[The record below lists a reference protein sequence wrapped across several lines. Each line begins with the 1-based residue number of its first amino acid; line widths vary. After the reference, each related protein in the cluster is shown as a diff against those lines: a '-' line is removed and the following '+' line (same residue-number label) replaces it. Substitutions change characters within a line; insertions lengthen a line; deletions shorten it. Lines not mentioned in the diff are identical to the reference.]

1 MSSSTTLLGQAVAN
15 IKTQLGSLQ
24 VQLAT
29 GEKATTY
36 SGMGVGENFAIAA
49 RSQLAGITGY
59 QNTITN
65 VGTTITTANTALQ
78 GIVAIDNQIQSAA
91 TDGTQSLNSNGQTTA
106 QTSALSQLSS
116 MLGILNTQGG
126 NGYIFSG
133 NATNTPP
140 VASADAIL
148 NGNGAQ
154 AGLKQIIAERQQAD
168 LGTATPSTGRL
179 VISSP
184 TSSSATS
191 TVTVGEDVAGS
202 PFGLKLNSVSS
213 TLAGGVT
220 VSGPT
225 GSPAGVSIALGATNP
240 NPGDQVSF
248 TFNLPD
254 GTTTSMQLTATSTTP
269 APAGSFTIGA
279 TPAATAAN
287 LSTAL
292 STSISTVANTTLV
305 AASAIA
311 AGNDFFGSASA
322 ATGTEQTNQAATAPV
337 AVTGATL
344 LSGAPGTNSLASG
357 FAPGN
362 TLTVNG
368 KTITFS
374 TTAAT
379 STNASGGV
387 INVASGTVQNVL
399 TAIDQITGTSVPST
413 VTGGVITLNDTI
425 AGTPQSLSVQS
436 SAPATL
442 TALGFSGAISTSTGT
457 AAGSAINTQASTAAP
472 ITGATLLSGALGTSS
487 LSSGFAAGDTI
498 TVNGTPI
505 TFVAS
510 GATGNEL
517 NVTDNV
523 QTLLSKIDSIS
534 GTSTPSTVSGGVV
547 TLQSNNGAPLT
558 VTVSNSSS
566 PAAAAAATAAFA
578 ALGFSSGTATA
589 TTPPLRVGSSPLGSA
604 TTLVSGTAANTVS
617 WYTGGTT
624 TGSARATQVAQIGP
638 TQTVDYGIQANEEG
652 IRSQLQSIAVFAAF
666 TASPSNSN
674 AQAQVAALSQ
684 TVGTSLS
691 SAAPG
696 QQTIQDIQS
705 DLANAQTTMAS
716 ATSLQTQTQTALQ
729 TLVSNIETVSP
740 DQAASEMLS
749 LQTELQASY
758 ETTST
763 LAQLS
768 LVKYLPTPSP

>member
-1 MSSSTTLLGQAVAN
+1 MAINSMSSSTTLLGQAVAN

-29 GEKATTY
+29 GVKATTY
-36 SGMGVGENFAIAA
+36 SGMGVGEGFAIAA
-49 RSQLAGITGY
+49 RSQLANITGY

-91 TDGTQSLNSNGQTTA
+91 TDGTQTLNSNGQTTA
-106 QTSALSQLSS
+106 QTSAVSQLSS
-116 MLGILNTQGG
+116 MLGILNTQAG

-140 VASADAIL
+140 VASANAIL

-154 AGLKQIIAERQQAD
+154 AGLTQIIAERQQAD

-179 VISSP
+179 LISSP

-220 VSGPT
+220 VTGPS
-225 GSPAGVSIALGATNP
+225 GSPAAVSIALGATNP

-254 GTTTSMQLTATSTTP
+254 GTTTSMQLTATSTSP

-305 AASAIA
+305 ASSAIA

-322 ATGTEQTNQAATAPV
+322 ATGTVQTNQAATAPV

-357 FAPGN
+357 FAPGS

-374 TTAAT
+374 STAAT
-379 STNASGGV
+379 STSASGGV
-387 INVASGTVQNVL
+387 INVTSGTVQNVL
-399 TAIDQITGTSVPST
+399 SAIDAITGTSVPST
-413 VTGGVITLNDTI
+413 VSGGVITLNDSV

-442 TALGFSGAISTSTGT
+442 TALGFSGAIATSSGT

-517 NVTDNV
+517 NVTDSV

-534 GTSTPSTVSGGVV
+534 GTSTPSSVSGGVV
-547 TLQSNNGAPLT
+547 TLQSNSGAPLT
-558 VTVSNSSS
+558 VTSSN
-566 PAAAAAATAAFA
+566 TAAFA

-589 TTPPLRVGSSPLGSA
+589 TTPPLRVSGSPLGSA
-604 TTLVSGTAANTVS
+604 TSLVSGTPANTVS

-666 TASPSNSN
+666 TASPSNAN

-684 TVGTSLS
+684 SVGTALS

-696 QQTIQDIQS
+696 QQTVQDIQS
-705 DLANAQTTMAS
+705 DLANAQTTMAT

-768 LVKYLPTPSP
+768 LVKYLPTPSA

>member
-1 MSSSTTLLGQAVAN
+1 MAINSMSSSTTLLGQAVAN

-36 SGMGVGENFAIAA
+36 SGMGVGEGFAIAA
-49 RSQLAGITGY
+49 RSQLANITGY

-91 TDGTQSLNSNGQTTA
+91 TDGTQTLNSNGQTTA
-106 QTSALSQLSS
+106 QTSAVSQLSS
-116 MLGILNTQGG
+116 MLGILNTQAG

-140 VASADAIL
+140 VASANAIL

-154 AGLKQIIAERQQAD
+154 AGLTQIIAERQQAD

-179 VISSP
+179 LISSP

-220 VSGPT
+220 VTGPS
-225 GSPAGVSIALGATNP
+225 GSPAAVSIALGATNP

-254 GTTTSMQLTATSTTP
+254 GTTTSMQLTATSTSP

-305 AASAIA
+305 ASSAIA

-322 ATGTEQTNQAATAPV
+322 ATGTVQTNQAATAPV

-357 FAPGN
+357 FAPGS

-374 TTAAT
+374 STAAT
-379 STNASGGV
+379 STSASGGV
-387 INVASGTVQNVL
+387 INVTSGTVQNVL
-399 TAIDQITGTSVPST
+399 SAIDAITGTSVPST
-413 VTGGVITLNDTI
+413 VSGGVITLNDSV

-442 TALGFSGAISTSTGT
+442 TALGFSGAIATSSGT

-534 GTSTPSTVSGGVV
+534 GTSTPSSVSGGVV
-547 TLQSNNGAPLT
+547 TLQSNSGAPLT
-558 VTVSNSSS
+558 VTSSN
-566 PAAAAAATAAFA
+566 TAAFA

-589 TTPPLRVGSSPLGSA
+589 TTPPLRVSGSPLGSA
-604 TTLVSGTAANTVS
+604 TSLVSGTPANTVS

-666 TASPSNSN
+666 TASPSNAN

-684 TVGTSLS
+684 SVGTALS

-696 QQTIQDIQS
+696 QQTVQDIQS
-705 DLANAQTTMAS
+705 DLANAQTTMAT

-768 LVKYLPTPSP
+768 LVKYLPTPSA